1 MNNYVIFKG
10 IDSRTIRGLI
20 IQELPSITKPKMRV
34 SETVIDGVDGSY
46 IEELGYESYD
56 KTLKIGLTRN
66 YDIDEVIDYFN
77 GEGSIVFS
85 NEPDKYYKV
94 KIIGQINYERL
105 VRFKQATI
113 KIRTQPFKYL
123 YQEHNQ
129 VFNNPTESITIINN
143 GSLDSKPIIKLE
155 GSGTIEFKIDNVA
168 IFSYTFPNNE
178 SEVIIDSDKQDAYL
192 GNILK
197 NRNMNG
203 EFPLLKRGKNIIT
216 WTGTITKI
224 EVIANSRW
232 L

>member
-129 VFNNPTESITIINN
+129 VFNNPTESITVINN
-143 GSLDSKPIIKLE
+143 GFLDSKPIIKLE

-203 EFPLLKRGKNIIT
+203 EFPLLKRGKNIVT

>member
-46 IEELGYESYD
+46 MEDLGYESYD

-94 KIIGQINYERL
+94 KIINQINYERL
-105 VRFKQATI
+105 VRFKEATV

-123 YQEHNQ
+123 YQEHKQ
-129 VFNNPTESITIINN
+129 VFNNPSESITVINN
-143 GSLDSKPIIKLE
+143 GFLDSKPIIKLE

-178 SEVIIDSDKQDAYL
+178 SEVIIDSEKQDAYL

>member
-56 KTLKIGLTRN
+56 KTFKIGLTRN

-94 KIIGQINYERL
+94 KIINQINYERL
-105 VRFKQATI
+105 VRFKEATV

-123 YQEHNQ
+123 YQEHKQ
-129 VFNNPTESITIINN
+129 VFSNPTESITVINN
-143 GSLDSKPIIKLE
+143 GFLDSKPIIKLE

>member
-56 KTLKIGLTRN
+56 KTIKIGLTRN
-66 YDIDEVIDYFN
+66 YDIDEVINYFN

-94 KIIGQINYERL
+94 KIINQIDYERL
-105 VRFKQATI
+105 VRFKEATI

-123 YQEHNQ
+123 YQEHKQ
-129 VFNNPTESITIINN
+129 VFNTPPESITVINN
-143 GSLDSKPIIKLE
+143 GFLDSKPIIKLE

-192 GNILK
+192 GNVLK

-224 EVIANSRW
+224 EVISNSRW

>member
-1 MNNYVIFKG
+1 MNWIIFKG
-10 IDSRTIRGLI
+10 IDSRTIRGLM

-56 KTLKIGLTRN
+56 KTLKIGLTTN
-66 YDIDEVIDYFN
+66 YDIDEIIDYFN
-77 GEGSIVFS
+77 EEGTIVFS

-94 KIIGQINYERL
+94 KIINRIDYERL

-123 YQEHNQ
+123 YREHKQ
-129 VFNNPTESITIINN
+129 LFNNPSDSVTVINN
-143 GSLDSKPIIKLE
+143 GFLDSKPIIKLE

-168 IFSYTFPNNE
+168 IFSYTFTNDE
-178 SEVIIDSDKQDAYL
+178 SEVIIDSEKQDAYL
-192 GNILK
+192 GNVLK

-203 EFPLLKRGKNIIT
+203 EFPILKMGKNIVT
-216 WTGTITKI
+216 WTGNITKI

>member
-56 KTLKIGLTRN
+56 KTIKIGLTRN

-94 KIIGQINYERL
+94 KIINQINYERL
-105 VRFKQATI
+105 VRFKEATI

-123 YQEHNQ
+123 YQEHKQ
-129 VFNNPTESITIINN
+129 AFNNPSESITVINN
-143 GSLDSKPIIKLE
+143 GFLDSKPIIKLE

>member
-56 KTLKIGLTRN
+56 KTIKIGLTRN

-94 KIIGQINYERL
+94 KIINQINYERL
-105 VRFKQATI
+105 VRFKEATV
-113 KIRTQPFKYL
+113 K
-123 YQEHNQ
+123 
-129 VFNNPTESITIINN
+129 
-143 GSLDSKPIIKLE
+143 
-155 GSGTIEFKIDNVA
+155 
-168 IFSYTFPNNE
+168 
-178 SEVIIDSDKQDAYL
+178 
-192 GNILK
+192 
-197 NRNMNG
+197 
-203 EFPLLKRGKNIIT
+203 
-216 WTGTITKI
+216 
-224 EVIANSRW
+224 
-232 L
+232 